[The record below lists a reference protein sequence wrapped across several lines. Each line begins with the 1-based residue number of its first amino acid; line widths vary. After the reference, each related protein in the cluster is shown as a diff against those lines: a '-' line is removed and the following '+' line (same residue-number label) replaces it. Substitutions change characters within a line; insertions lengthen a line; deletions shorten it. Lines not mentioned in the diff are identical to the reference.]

1 MTRDTAMMA
10 LTVSIGALGF
20 FLAFCVALELLQLLD
35 KVLPAKELS
44 YIEHYSST
52 LEWDSMSEALDC
64 AGKLVERMVVAGD
77 TLNVTV
83 TYLQRDQ

>member
-35 KVLPAKELS
+35 KVLPA
-44 YIEHYSST
+44 
-52 LEWDSMSEALDC
+52 
-64 AGKLVERMVVAGD
+64 
-77 TLNVTV
+77 
-83 TYLQRDQ
+83 

>member
-1 MTRDTAMMA
+1 MPVNNMM
-10 LTVSIGALGF
+10 
-20 FLAFCVALELLQLLD
+20 
-35 KVLPAKELS
+35 VLRTTISSTFPGNAKELS

-52 LEWDSMSEALDC
+52 LEWGSMSEALDC

-77 TLNVTV
+77 TLTVTV